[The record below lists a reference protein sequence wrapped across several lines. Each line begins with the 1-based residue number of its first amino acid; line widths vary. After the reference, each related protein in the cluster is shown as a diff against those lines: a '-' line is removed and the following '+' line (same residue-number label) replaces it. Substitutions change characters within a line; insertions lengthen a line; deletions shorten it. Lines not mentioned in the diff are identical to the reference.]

1 LTLKG
6 HIPEEKAMAQ
16 TLVCLRVHVVFST
29 KDRRPMITPE
39 VEPELYAYLAGT
51 IKNLDSRCL
60 AAGGTSNHLHLLVSQ
75 SKNIA
80 LSRLM
85 EEIKK
90 SSSKWIKTKGTA
102 LRSFG
107 WQDGYGAFTIGQS
120 QVEALQRY
128 IAGQKQRHKKQTFE
142 EELVALLN
150 KYGVQ
155 YDERYLWS

>member
-1 LTLKG
+1 
-6 HIPEEKAMAQ
+6 MAQ

-29 KDRRPMITPE
+29 KNRRPMITPE
-39 VEPELYAYLAGT
+39 VEPELHAYLGGT

-60 AAGGTSNHLHLLVSQ
+60 AAGGTNNHVHLLISQ

-80 LSRLM
+80 LSHLM

-102 LRSFG
+102 LRGFG

-128 IAGQKQRHKKQTFE
+128 IAGQKERHKRQTFE
-142 EELVALLN
+142 EELLTLLK
-150 KYGVQ
+150 KYRVE
-155 YDERYLWS
+155 YDERYIWS

>member
-1 LTLKG
+1 V
-6 HIPEEKAMAQ
+6 AQ

-39 VEPELYAYLAGT
+39 VEPELYAYLGGT
-51 IKNLDSRCL
+51 VKNLDSRCL
-60 AAGGTSNHLHLLVSQ
+60 AVGGTSNHVHLLISP

-80 LSRLM
+80 LSHLM

-90 SSSKWIKTKGTA
+90 SSSKWIKTKGAA
-102 LRSFG
+102 LRTFG

-128 IAGQKQRHKKQTFE
+128 IAGQKERHKKQTFE
-142 EELVALLN
+142 EELVMLLK
-150 KYGVQ
+150 KYRVE
-155 YDERYLWS
+155 YDERYIWS

>member
-1 LTLKG
+1 
-6 HIPEEKAMAQ
+6 MAQ

-29 KDRRPMITPE
+29 KGRRPMITPD
-39 VEPELYAYLAGT
+39 VEPELYTYMAGT
-51 IKNLDSRCL
+51 AKNLDSRCL
-60 AAGGTSNHLHLLVSQ
+60 DAGGTSNHVHLLISP

-90 SSSKWIKTKGTA
+90 SSSKWIKTKGAA

-120 QVEALQRY
+120 QVEALKRY
-128 IAGQKQRHKKQTFE
+128 IAGQKERHKKQSFE
-142 EELVALLN
+142 EELVTLLQ
-150 KYGVQ
+150 KYQVE
-155 YDERYLWS
+155 YEERYIWS

>member
-1 LTLKG
+1 
-6 HIPEEKAMAQ
+6 MAQ

-51 IKNLDSRCL
+51 AKNLDSSCL
-60 AAGGTSNHLHLLVSQ
+60 AAGGTGNHVHLLISQ

-80 LSRLM
+80 LSHLM

-90 SSSKWIKTKGTA
+90 SSSKWIKTKA
-102 LRSFG
+102 PSLRSFG
-107 WQDGYGAFTIGQS
+107 WQDGYGAFTIGRS
-120 QVEALQRY
+120 QVEALERY
-128 IAGQKQRHKKQTFE
+128 IAAQKERHKKQSFE
-142 EELVALLN
+142 EELVRLLN

-155 YDERYLWS
+155 YDERYIWS